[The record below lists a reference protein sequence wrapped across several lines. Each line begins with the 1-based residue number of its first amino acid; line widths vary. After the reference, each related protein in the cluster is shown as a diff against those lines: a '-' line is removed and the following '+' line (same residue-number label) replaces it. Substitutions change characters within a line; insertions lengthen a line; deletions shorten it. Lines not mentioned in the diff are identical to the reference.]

1 MHIRT
6 LVAVTLLAT
15 ASPALATPAGDAALY
30 AILSEQLKQTA
41 DFATQIQT
49 LKTTLNTARENVQ
62 LARSVY
68 QGYEELRDFNA
79 ERFLARSKLEFLSRN
94 GYIGEST
101 YFADDLARNGVRGG
115 QLDVD
120 LIRRRGGEAYGSLK
134 CQQQLNEFSEGKRP
148 SLDSDC
154 ARYGYNIRAA
164 TGVAADTER
173 ALSDPRTRQHVAYSG
188 AVASSTEGLIDTRLM
203 QTDPELYAKILRA
216 RAKARE
222 DAAEAKA
229 LQEHLIALGMSPGAA
244 QQATAQ
250 AMLLSNK
257 QLADLNETQTQL
269 LALQQLSAA
278 ERAQEAAKLQQQQD
292 RAWNGIDRSIDKTF
306 RNAPLP
312 PAPSMSDK

>member
-6 LVAVTLLAT
+6 LVAATLLAA

-79 ERFLARSKLEFLSRN
+79 DRFLARSKLEFLARN
-94 GYIGEST
+94 GYIGETT
-101 YFADDLARNGVRGG
+101 YFADDLTRNGVRGG
-115 QLDVD
+115 HLDVD
-120 LIRRRGGEAYGSLK
+120 LIRRRGGEAYGKLK
-134 CQQQLNEFSEGKRP
+134 CQQQLRDFSENKRP
-148 SLDSDC
+148 ALDPDC
-154 ARYGYNIRAA
+154 VTYGYNVRAA
-164 TGVAADTER
+164 TSVAADTEA
-173 ALSDPRTRQHVAYSG
+173 ALADREARKRLAYST
-188 AVASSTEGLIDTRLM
+188 AVPSATDGVVDARLM
-203 QTDPELYAKILRA
+203 KTDPALYAAILRS

-229 LQEHLIALGMSPGAA
+229 LEEHRIALGMSPGAA

-250 AMLLSNK
+250 AMLLSNR
-257 QLADLNETQTQL
+257 QLADLNDTQTQL
-269 LALQQLSAA
+269 LALQKLSAA
-278 ERAQEAAKLQQQQD
+278 ERAQEAAKLQQQED

-306 RNAPLP
+306 RNQPLP